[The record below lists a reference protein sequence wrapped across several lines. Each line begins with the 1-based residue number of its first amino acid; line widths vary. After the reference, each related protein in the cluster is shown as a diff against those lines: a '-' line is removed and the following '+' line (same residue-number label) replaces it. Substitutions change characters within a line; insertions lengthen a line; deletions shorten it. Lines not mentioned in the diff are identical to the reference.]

1 MATVSYFI
9 ACISCALWGF
19 YIGTK
24 ESKEKIKE
32 LKEKVDELNHKLYG

>member
-1 MATVSYFI
+1 MGIVSYFM

-24 ESKEKIKE
+24 DSKKKIKE
-32 LKEKVDELNHKLYG
+32 LKEKVDELNQKLYG